1 MAYIRGFALF
11 VAGVLVGTVVMQHA
25 AAQESKTTGVRLNHV
40 GIAVAN
46 VQETLDF
53 YTKVMG
59 FRIAYNNGR
68 NGQPGNNFLQISRDT
83 FLEVAQAGANAP
95 VGITHIGIGTEDAD
109 ATVAQLRQA
118 GATVPDVRPGGPSG
132 SRLSNI
138 TDPNGI
144 RFELNEQPAGS
155 SMRKA
160 IDSWK

>member
-1 MAYIRGFALF
+1 MACVRGIVLF
-11 VAGVLVGTVVMQHA
+11 FAGVLVGTLVMQHA
-25 AAQESKTTGVRLNHV
+25 AAQENKTTGLRLNHV
-40 GIAVAN
+40 GIAVTN

-59 FRIAYNNGR
+59 FRVAYNNGR
-68 NGQPGNNFLQISRDT
+68 DGQPGNTFLQISRDT
-83 FLEVAQAGANAP
+83 FLEVGQAGANAP
-95 VGITHIGIGTEDAD
+95 AGITHIGIGTEDAN

-144 RFELNEQPAGS
+144 RFELNEQPPGS
-155 SMRKA
+155 NMRKA